1 MEKAMKSNKEIKKE
15 SIELVAKRPAN
26 FIIPSLLFVILEI
39 IIASLRYDFNKTSN
53 SFVSLLFSN
62 TYFILF
68 LLTAFINVGYCWFV
82 INNRKQ
88 WHKKSMGSLESSV
101 SSYNDLAPWT
111 ALGSLVII
119 WLIDFLFI
127 LLLAN
132 ALISLYIY
140 SSINESL
147 EAIFLIVIV
156 AFVILNVLLANF
168 KYALL
173 DQFTNDTPLSKKR
186 QFTTVTWYSKFKNAI
201 IISVKLMTNG
211 QFLWQWIKLTF
222 TTILWLC
229 VSALLFQI
237 PLIIIYPY
245 TILCYINL
253 YDTGVNY
260 IKSSYATN
268 EIPTLTFD
276 NQSHKHTN
284 TSTFKELL
292 YKCNNDSLLGLLTNV
307 RTVKQTIIG
316 LFTGPT
322 TEDEQKAEDII
333 KQKHT
338 NSLQVNK
345 LDTVK
350 SNINKQGLKRVEH
363 IKQKQGKVRAK
374 LNQPSTN
381 PKSNNKKVM
390 RKDHGR

>member
-1 MEKAMKSNKEIKKE
+1 MKSNKEIKKE

-222 TTILWLC
+222 TTILWSC

-268 EIPTLTFD
+268 EIPTLIFD

-284 TSTFKELL
+284 ISTFKELL